1 MAKGAVAALVGMMP
15 KGGGSKGAYDEEAPE
30 DEGMEKFI
38 TLAQEAFPEE
48 DMTEDRVMAL
58 KEFVK
63 ACYER
68 EAE

>member
-1 MAKGAVAALVGMMP
+1 MAKGAIAALVGLMP
-15 KGGGSKGAYDEEAPE
+15 KGKGSRGAASAEPE
-30 DEGMEKFI
+30 DEGMEQFMS
-38 TLAQEAFPEE
+38 LAQDAFPDE

-68 EAE
+68 EE